1 MNDKTTIRVRI
12 GNMTYQLSA
21 RENSQY
27 ILEIAKEADEILQQ
41 IRQVNPSL
49 NTVNVAVLGL
59 VNALDQ
65 KAKIE
70 ERATGVSGQGSDK
83 NYHTM
88 YDEAHRERMELREAC
103 WDLKKELIY
112 YKNLCEV
119 YEEKIDELNQ
129 LTALDKQPLK
139 KVVRQDFNALDEL
152 QTSLADLAETADK
165 NEKKA
170 KDSNEIQEVQSEST
184 EKKLGIACK

>member
-88 YDEAHRERMELREAC
+88 YD
-103 WDLKKELIY
+103 
-112 YKNLCEV
+112 
-119 YEEKIDELNQ
+119 
-129 LTALDKQPLK
+129 
-139 KVVRQDFNALDEL
+139 
-152 QTSLADLAETADK
+152 
-165 NEKKA
+165 
-170 KDSNEIQEVQSEST
+170 
-184 EKKLGIACK
+184 